1 MMEKVV
7 LGLSGGVDSAVAAAL
22 LREQGYE
29 VHGLF
34 LELGLGG
41 TEEAQRIADA
51 IGVPLHIAHRA
62 EELERHVCAYFAEEY
77 LHART
82 PNPCVV
88 CNPTVK
94 FRALIDCADR
104 IGARYVATGH
114 YARIGRDSAG
124 RALLLRA
131 CSPKDQSYMMHRL
144 PREVLE
150 RCIFPLGEAE
160 NKDEVRAE
168 ARAREI
174 PVADKKDSMDVCF
187 IPDGDWCGWLE
198 RRGVRL
204 PEGNFVDEQGN
215 VLGRHKGIHQ
225 YTVGQRKGL
234 GVAAE
239 GRLFVHELR
248 SETNEV
254 VLSLQDVF
262 RKRIFVRNIN
272 YCAPEYA
279 ENGAFSCEVRVRYS
293 KRAARATVI
302 PEGENAR
309 VEFDDAVRA
318 PAAGQAAVFYDGDIV
333 IGGGF
338 ID

>member
-1 MMEKVV
+1 M
-7 LGLSGGVDSAVAAAL
+7 
-22 LREQGYE
+22 
-29 VHGLF
+29 
-34 LELGLGG
+34 
-41 TEEAQRIADA
+41 
-51 IGVPLHIAHRA
+51 
-62 EELERHVCAYFAEEY
+62 
-77 LHART
+77 
-82 PNPCVV
+82 
-88 CNPTVK
+88 
-94 FRALIDCADR
+94 
-104 IGARYVATGH
+104 
-114 YARIGRDSAG
+114 
-124 RALLLRA
+124 
-131 CSPKDQSYMMHRL
+131 
-144 PREVLE
+144 
-150 RCIFPLGEAE
+150 
-160 NKDEVRAE
+160 
-168 ARAREI
+168 
-174 PVADKKDSMDVCF
+174 
-187 IPDGDWCGWLE
+187 
-198 RRGVRL
+198 
-204 PEGNFVDEQGN
+204 DEQGN

-248 SETNEV
+248 PETNEV
-254 VLSLQDVF
+254 VLSLEDVF
-262 RKRIFVRNIN
+262 RKQILVKNIN